1 MWAVFSIT
9 ISGILFLILLFPLGY
24 LILLALGAVRS
35 ATVPDTHGRSPSTHF
50 MIIIPAHNEDNVIRA
65 TITRLHAL
73 DYPSHLFSIHII
85 ADYCS
90 DNTAEAARYAGA
102 NVYERNEGPRSGKG
116 AALSWLFRKVLHNER
131 CDAIAIFDADTQVDP
146 NFLRIM
152 DWRLSQGDQVI
163 QGQHVIRNPSQ
174 GWYPA
179 LTWAM
184 FMIDNRIQNL
194 GRSNLGL
201 SAKNMGD
208 SICFHVDILRKLG
221 WGEGLTEDYHLRVQ
235 LLLKGIRIMYEPGA
249 IGYGEAPLTWTR
261 ARAQRARW
269 LRGTYDTSRQYVK
282 YLIVEG
288 IKRRNFAMLEG
299 AIQASF
305 PSYSTLSLIS
315 LMGLAIQVP
324 IDYFVESI
332 SLCPLIGAWAAM
344 VITLLIYPL
353 AGLAMER
360 APFRAYIAIL
370 LGPYFIL
377 WRTWLALTSRFGR
390 NQVTWIRTE
399 HGNVDDVHR

>member
-1 MWAVFSIT
+1 
-9 ISGILFLILLFPLGY
+9 
-24 LILLALGAVRS
+24 
-35 ATVPDTHGRSPSTHF
+35 
-50 MIIIPAHNEDNVIRA
+50 
-65 TITRLHAL
+65 
-73 DYPSHLFSIHII
+73 
-85 ADYCS
+85 
-90 DNTAEAARYAGA
+90 
-102 NVYERNEGPRSGKG
+102 
-116 AALSWLFRKVLHNER
+116 
-131 CDAIAIFDADTQVDP
+131 
-146 NFLRIM
+146 
-152 DWRLSQGDQVI
+152 
-163 QGQHVIRNPSQ
+163 
-174 GWYPA
+174 
-179 LTWAM
+179 
-184 FMIDNRIQNL
+184 
-194 GRSNLGL
+194 
-201 SAKNMGD
+201 
-208 SICFHVDILRKLG
+208 
-221 WGEGLTEDYHLRVQ
+221 
-235 LLLKGIRIMYEPGA
+235 MYEPGA